1 MLQPSTTIRSNKFN
15 TQLSQNSWKISAW
28 YDKTSIKSDLYA
40 GFKKNKAKKRDD
52 LKKVTKRKVKS
63 AVISFLF

>member
-1 MLQPSTTIRSNKFN
+1 MLQSSTTIRSNKFN

-40 GFKKNKAKKRDD
+40 GFKKIKEKNGM
-52 LKKVTKRKVKS
+52 
-63 AVISFLF
+63 I